1 MKLLIYFILCY
12 AKLANSKLQSV
23 VSNCHAYFKHSLKL
37 ALDKIKLSFH
47 MLQSKQAPSK
57 DKMGFQKEST
67 FTKFAFSKQLN
78 N

>member
-1 MKLLIYFILCY
+1 MQDWQ
-12 AKLANSKLQSV
+12 NSKLQSV
-23 VSNCHAYFKHSLKL
+23 VSNCHSYFKHSLKL

-67 FTKFAFSKQLN
+67 FTKFPFSKQLN